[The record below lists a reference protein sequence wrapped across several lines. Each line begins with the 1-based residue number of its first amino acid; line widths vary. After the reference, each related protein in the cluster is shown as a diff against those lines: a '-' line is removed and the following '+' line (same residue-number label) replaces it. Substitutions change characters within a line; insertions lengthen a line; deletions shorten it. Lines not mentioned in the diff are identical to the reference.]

1 MEVVSLL
8 NQNKIVWGITMILL
22 NFGSRFVI
30 ADLGKSHE
38 IILSSQIVK
47 KIVIFSMFF
56 IATRDIITSFLLTLG
71 YIIIIDGMLHEKRKY
86 CILPKSILLK
96 AHNNTN
102 VSETEYIKAKETID
116 KYNKQSENVKHMD
129 DLKTITY
136 LNYLNN
142 VTLLSK

>member
-8 NQNKIVWGITMILL
+8 NQNRILWGITMILL

-38 IILSSQIVK
+38 MILSSQIVK
-47 KIVIFSMFF
+47 KIIIFSMFF

-86 CILPKSILLK
+86 CILPKSILSK
-96 AHNNTN
+96 AHENTY
-102 VSETEYIKAKETID
+102 VSETEYTKAKETIN
-116 KYNKQSENVKHMD
+116 KYNKQSESIKHMD

-136 LNYLNN
+136 MNYLNN